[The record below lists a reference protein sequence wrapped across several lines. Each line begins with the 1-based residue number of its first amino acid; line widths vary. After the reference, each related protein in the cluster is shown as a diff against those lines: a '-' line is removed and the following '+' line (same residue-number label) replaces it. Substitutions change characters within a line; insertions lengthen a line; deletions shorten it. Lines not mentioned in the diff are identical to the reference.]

1 MHMTIK
7 EASKKYHI
15 PMKILKTYERCGLF
29 CRAGKT
35 IGAWNYD
42 DSDLQ
47 RLSLM
52 MTLFEIGYCKEEVTA
67 YMSLF
72 SQGPCTRTERMH
84 MLSEKKNCVLKEIH
98 RKEKQLDRLAY
109 LQHKLQ
115 KEINRNDQEE

>member
-1 MHMTIK
+1 MTMD
-7 EASKKYHI
+7 EASNRYHI
-15 PMKILKTYERCGLF
+15 PINILKEYESWGLCGEVEKVM
-29 CRAGKT
+29 GM
-35 IGAWNYD
+35 WNYD